1 VVIEK
6 GNTFFH
12 CRDIKTTHTKYRYN
26 LCGFLDI
33 MHTVYLKKT
42 KIILF
47 LEILKY
53 YISQFGI
60 DFQEFIPKIGFP
72 PFKSP

>member
-1 VVIEK
+1 VI
-6 GNTFFH
+6 GNQEYGK
-12 CRDIKTTHTKYRYN
+12 RDSI
-26 LCGFLDI
+26 
-33 MHTVYLKKT
+33 VKK